1 MQYDHITTDE
11 QLEKLCSN
19 LANSTYIGFDTEFVS
34 EDSYFPELCLVQVA
48 ADDVLAVI
56 DPQEITDMSPF
67 WNALSNGDHLTIA
80 HAAREEFRFCR
91 LAVQRRPANLFD
103 VQLAA
108 GLVGIEY
115 PASYGKLLNKL
126 LGVRLAKGET
136 RTDWRRR
143 PLSDKQID
151 YALQDVIYLKDIHS
165 KIEAKLIKLGRL
177 EWLQEEMSV
186 WQDEME
192 AAEKQERWRRVSGI
206 SGLPEKALVIV
217 RELWRWREE
226 IAQSKNRPPR
236 RVLRDD
242 LIVELARRGKSDVKQ
257 IRAIRG
263 LDRSVAKHQIPMLS
277 DAIAAALEL
286 PKTEWPKPY
295 RPKPSPRATLLGQFI
310 STALSSICRSQQ
322 LAPSI
327 VGTVQD
333 VRDLVTYHVFTD
345 DESIDLE
352 EIPALAKGWRAAVV
366 GRSIEDLL
374 EGKSVIRISDPKAEE
389 PLSIEPRDH

>member
-1 MQYDHITTDE
+1 MQYDHITTDR
-11 QLEKLCSN
+11 QLQELCRD
-19 LANSTYIGFDTEFVS
+19 LADTSYIGFDTEFVS
-34 EDSYFPELCLVQVA
+34 EDTYFPELCLVQVA
-48 ADDVLAVI
+48 ADNILAVI
-56 DPQEITDMSPF
+56 DPKDISDMSPF
-67 WNALSNGDHLTIA
+67 WDVLSSGSHLTIA

-115 PASYGKLLNKL
+115 PASYGKLLSKL
-126 LGVRLAKGET
+126 LGVKLAKGET

-143 PLSDKQID
+143 PLSDKQIE

-165 KIEAKLIKLGRL
+165 KLESSLRELGRL
-177 EWLQEEMSV
+177 EWLDEEMAA
-186 WQDEME
+186 WQDDME
-192 AAEKQERWRRVSGI
+192 AAESQERWRRVSGI

-226 IAQSKNRPPR
+226 VAQSKNRPPR

-263 LDRSVAKHQIPMLS
+263 LERSVAKNQVPALS
-277 DAIAAALEL
+277 DAIERALEL
-286 PKTEWPKPY
+286 PRAEWPKPH

-333 VRDLVTYHVFTD
+333 VRDLVTYHVFA
-345 DESIDLE
+345 DEVGELDE
-352 EIPALAKGWRAAVV
+352 VPALAKGWRASIV
-366 GRSIEDLL
+366 GRTIEDLL
-374 EGKSVIRISDPKAEE
+374 EGKAVIRINDPKADE
-389 PLSIEPRDH
+389 PLAIEPRR

>member
-1 MQYDHITTDE
+1 MQFDHITTDA
-11 QLEKLCSN
+11 QLKQLCSD

-34 EDSYFPELCLVQVA
+34 EDTYFPELCLVQVA

-56 DPQEITDMSPF
+56 DPQDISDMTPF
-67 WNALSNGDHLTIA
+67 WDALSTGDHLTIA

-126 LGVRLAKGET
+126 LGVRLSKGET

-143 PLSDKQID
+143 PLSDKQIE
-151 YALQDVIYLKDIHS
+151 YALQDVIYLREIHD

-177 EWLQEEMSV
+177 DWLQEEMSV
-186 WQDEME
+186 WQDDME
-192 AAEKQERWRRVSGI
+192 AAEQQERWRRVSGI

-217 RELWRWREE
+217 RELWRWREG

-236 RVLRDD
+236 RILRDD

-263 LDRSVAKHQIPMLS
+263 LERSVAKHQIPMLS
-277 DAIAAALEL
+277 DAITQALEL

-333 VRDLVTYHVFTD
+333 VRDLVTYRVFTD
-345 DESIDLE
+345 DESLDPDE
-352 EIPALAKGWRAAVV
+352 VPALAKGWRASIV
-366 GRSIEDLL
+366 GRTIEDLL
-374 EGKSVIRISDPKAEE
+374 EGKSVIRISDAKAEE
-389 PLSIEPRDH
+389 PLSIEPRN